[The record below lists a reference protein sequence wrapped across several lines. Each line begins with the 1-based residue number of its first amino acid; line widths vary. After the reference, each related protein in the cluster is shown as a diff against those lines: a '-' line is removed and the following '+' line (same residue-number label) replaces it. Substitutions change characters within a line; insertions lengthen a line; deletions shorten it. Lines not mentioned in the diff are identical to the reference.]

1 MVLTLYNG
9 DTISSIALSSAG
21 AANTATVVA
30 PGPTYTI
37 TTGPGVTFSVG
48 AAGNYNI
55 SFVNGVLTVTQAPLQ
70 LTANSFSKQY
80 GLTYNFSGAEYSISN
95 GALYNGDTISSVA
108 LSSAGAAN
116 TATVTA
122 PGPTYTI
129 TAGPGVTF
137 SVGAAGNY
145 NIALVTAY

>member
-1 MVLTLYNG
+1 M
-9 DTISSIALSSAG
+9 
-21 AANTATVVA
+21 
-30 PGPTYTI
+30 
-37 TTGPGVTFSVG
+37 
-48 AAGNYNI
+48 
-55 SFVNGVLTVTQAPLQ
+55 Q

-137 SVGAAGNY
+137 SVGSAGNY
-145 NIALVTAY
+145 NIALVNGILTVTGAPLEITANSFSKQYGLTYNFAGS